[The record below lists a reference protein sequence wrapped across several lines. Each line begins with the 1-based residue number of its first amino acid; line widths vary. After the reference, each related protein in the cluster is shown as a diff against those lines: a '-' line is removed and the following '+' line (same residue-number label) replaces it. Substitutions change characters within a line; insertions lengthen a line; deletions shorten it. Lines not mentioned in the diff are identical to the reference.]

1 MAQNPFSFRG
11 LNEQEVESSR
21 NLYGTNTTLQADR
34 SVWLALKESVTEPMF
49 LLLVLASTLYF
60 ILGEYAEAIFMIA
73 AIFLVS
79 AISFYQDTRS
89 RKALAALRAFTE
101 VQATVIRDDELTQI
115 PSAQIVIDD
124 LVVVDEGKLV
134 PADGII
140 IQSNDFAVN
149 ESILTGEAFSIFKNK
164 EPGNHEVFQ
173 GTQVVSGLAVFKVTR
188 IGGSTSINKVGKLI
202 EDTADEA
209 TPLQNQIK
217 GFVRKMAIGGIAVFV
232 MIWIVNFST
241 SGNILDSLL
250 KALTLAMSVL
260 PEEIPVA
267 FTTFMALGTSRLM
280 KSGIIVKNI
289 RTVETLGSATVICI
303 DKTGTITENRMEL
316 ERLYIWPADKYL
328 NRDEWNT
335 EEGKKIIR
343 VAMWASEPVPF
354 DPMEKSL
361 HAAYAASAEHDERSD
376 YKMIHEYPL
385 SGKPPMMTHVFEN
398 HAHHRII
405 ACKGSPENLLAHST
419 VSSDTG
425 KAILARVSELSDQG
439 FRVLGVGTS
448 SYLQKDLPS
457 TQEEFVFEFLGLV
470 AFFDPPKKN
479 IADTFNAFYD
489 AGIQVKMITG
499 DMSAT
504 ALAIA
509 RQTGLK
515 NATDAVTG
523 SELLIMSESELEA
536 TVKQKNIFTRMY
548 PEAKVRIVKSLK
560 KLNHVV
566 AMTGDGVNDG
576 PALKASHIGIAM
588 GKRGSELAK
597 QAAALILTDDDLS
610 KMIDAIAM
618 GRKIYSNLKKAIQYI
633 ISIHIP
639 IILTVALPLFLNW
652 IYPAIFTPVHVIF
665 LELIMGPTCS
675 IVYENEPL
683 EATSMQEPPRR
694 LTDTFLSWRELSLSV
709 LQGLTITA
717 GTLIIYQVAAKSN
730 MIEDEVRTMVF
741 STLVFANI
749 FLTLVNRSFYFSVTK
764 VLRYKNRLLGGI
776 IFSTI
781 LLLLLMVYVPLIRN
795 FFQLSSLTVDR
806 LIWCLLTG
814 CLSVIWIEV
823 YKWYKRR
830 KTKTHFDKLANR

>member
-11 LNEQEVESSR
+11 LNEEEVETSR
-21 NLYGTNTTLQADR
+21 NLHGTNSTAQADR
-34 SVWLALKESVTEPMF
+34 SVWLALKESATEPMF

-60 ILGEYAEAIFMIA
+60 ILGDYAEAIFMIA
-73 AIFLVS
+73 AILFVS

-89 RKALAALRAFTE
+89 RRALTALRAFTE
-101 VQATVIRDDELTQI
+101 VQATVIRSDELLRL
-115 PSAQIVIDD
+115 PSAEIVIDD
-124 LVVVDEGKLV
+124 LVVVDEGKLI
-134 PADGII
+134 PADGTILH
-140 IQSNDFAVN
+140 SNDFAVN
-149 ESILTGEAFSIFKNK
+149 ESILTGEAFSIYKNK
-164 EPGNHEVFQ
+164 ETGNNEVLQ
-173 GTQVVSGLAVFKVTR
+173 GTQVVSGLAVFKVTK
-188 IGGSTSINKVGKLI
+188 IGSATTINKIGKLI
-202 EDTADEA
+202 EDTSDET

-217 GFVRKMAIGGIAVFV
+217 RFVRKMAIGGIAVFL

-241 SGNILDSLL
+241 SGSIVDSLL

-267 FTTFMALGTSRLM
+267 FTTFMALGASRLM
-280 KSGIIVKNI
+280 KSGIIIKNI

-316 ERLYIWPADKYL
+316 ERLYSWPSDRYIE
-328 NRDEWNT
+328 RDEWTT
-335 EEGKKIIR
+335 EEAKRIIR
-343 VAMWASEPVPF
+343 MAMWASEPVPF

-361 HAAYAASAEHDERSD
+361 HAAYADSAENDERKD

-398 HAHHRII
+398 HSHHRII

-419 VSSDTG
+419 VNSDAR
-425 KAILARVSELSDQG
+425 KVILARVSELSGRG
-439 FRVLGVGTS
+439 FRVLGVGAS
-448 SYLQKDLPS
+448 SFSHQDLPS

-470 AFFDPPKKN
+470 AFFDPPKQN
-479 IADTFNAFYD
+479 IADTFRAFFD

-499 DMSAT
+499 DISAT

-515 NATDAVTG
+515 HATDAVTG
-523 SELLIMSESELEA
+523 NELMLMDESTLAA
-536 TVKQKNIFTRMY
+536 TVNEKNIFTRMY
-548 PEAKVRIVKSLK
+548 PDAKVKIVKALK

-610 KMIDAIAM
+610 KMVDAIAM

-683 EATSMQEPPRR
+683 EPRSMQEPPRR
-694 LTDTFLSWRELSLSV
+694 LTETFLSWNDLSLSV
-709 LQGLTITA
+709 LQGLTITL
-717 GTLIIYQVAAKSN
+717 GTLLIYQIAVQRN
-730 MIEDEVRTMVF
+730 MLEAEVRSMVF

-764 VLRYKNRLLGGI
+764 VLGYKNRLLGGI
-776 IFSTI
+776 ILTTI
-781 LLLLLMVYVPLIRN
+781 LLLLVILYVPLVRN
-795 FFQLSSLTVDR
+795 FFQLSSLSLDR
-806 LIWCLLTG
+806 LMWCLLTG

-823 YKWYKRR
+823 YKWNKR
-830 KTKTHFDKLANR
+830 KKPKDH